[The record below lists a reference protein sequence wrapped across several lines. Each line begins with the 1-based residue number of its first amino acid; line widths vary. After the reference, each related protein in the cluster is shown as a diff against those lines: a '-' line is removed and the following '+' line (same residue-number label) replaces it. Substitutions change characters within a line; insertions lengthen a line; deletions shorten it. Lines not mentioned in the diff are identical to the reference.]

1 MRMVIELSKAC
12 PSQSPFYI
20 SRNSN
25 PGVYL
30 NTSRKQIMLLGYRW
44 RINFAYLFMSIC
56 QIRRLKSL
64 SSGSQSPCTR
74 DLIAL
79 HLQNTVS
86 SLTGYQENHAII

>member
-12 PSQSPFYI
+12 PYQSPFYI

-44 RINFAYLFMSIC
+44 LINFAYLFMSMNE
-56 QIRRLKSL
+56 RRLKSL
-64 SSGSQSPCTR
+64 SSGSRSPCTR